1 MRAKPTALREVR
13 ENARRE
19 LAALEAQRE
28 QLAELKSNRA
38 VVMERYAEM
47 IPQELDALALEE
59 RHHLYKMLRIEV
71 VSNVDRSLLVSGALA
86 DTLEDE
92 FRQLETV
99 SR

>member
-13 ENARRE
+13 ENAQRE

-28 QLAELKSNRA
+28 QLAELKSNRT

-47 IPQELDALALEE
+47 VPQELDALAPEE
-59 RHHLYKMLRIEV
+59 RHHLYKMLRIGV

>member
-47 IPQELDALALEE
+47 VPQELDALAPEE
-59 RHHLYKMLRIEV
+59 RHHLYKMLRIGLA
-71 VSNVDRSLLVSGALA
+71 SNVDRSLLVSGALA

>member
-47 IPQELDALALEE
+47 VPQELDALAPEE